1 MSFEQS
7 KELKRYAKAI
17 IVEFSETFEHL
28 EDGNIGYLLTEDEL
42 KSAGKYLAG
51 FACIPQVQSKQRNIY
66 TWAVEIALGFM
77 PDALIV
83 IQKYIWE
90 EFSDEA
96 KVALMYHELR
106 HIVHAKSPSMKP
118 KYNTVTGQ
126 PIYEIV
132 GHDVEE
138 FLDVT
143 ELFGAWESG
152 LVGIKHA
159 LNIKNRDDSRIKKIL
174 KKVQGKGKK

>member
-1 MSFEQS
+1 MFEQS
-7 KELKRYAKAI
+7 KELELYAKTI
-17 IVEFSETFEHL
+17 IQVFPETFEHL
-28 EDGNIGYLLTEDEL
+28 EEGLLGFLLTDEEL
-42 KSAGKYLAG
+42 KSAGKFLAG

-66 TWAVEIALGFM
+66 TWAVEIAFGFM

-90 EFSDEA
+90 EFTDEA
-96 KVALMYHELR
+96 KIALMYHELR
-106 HIVHAKSPSMKP
+106 HIVHSKTLAGMP
-118 KYNTVTGQ
+118 KYSKETSQ

-143 ELFGAWESG
+143 ELFGAWEEG
-152 LVGIKHA
+152 LVGMKSA
-159 LNIKNRDDSRIKKIL
+159 LNIKNRDVSKIKEIL
-174 KKVQGKGKK
+174 KKVQKKGKK